1 MKTLLIDGDIFI
13 YQTAAAVEEPI
24 DWGDDIWTL
33 HGDMTLAR
41 QTFDLEMSK
50 LQEHLG
56 VEKITI
62 ALSDSK
68 NNWRKGVLDTYK
80 NNRKGKRKPVVY
92 VPLRDHA
99 EEHYDSV
106 CLPNLEADDVL
117 GIMAKDDGSTVIVSD
132 DKDLK
137 TIPGVLYI
145 PHESKTVE
153 ISLEEADR
161 NHLIQTLTGDSADG
175 YKGCPGVGPVKAAR
189 ILEECTWDE
198 VLGAYT
204 KAGLNESVALT
215 QARVARILRDGEY
228 DFDTNVVNL
237 WNPPIAV

>member
-1 MKTLLIDGDIFI
+1 MKTLLIDGDIFL
-13 YQTAAAVEEPI
+13 YQIASAVEEPI

-92 VPLRDHA
+92 VPLRVQV
-99 EEHYDSV
+99 EE
-106 CLPNLEADDVL
+106 N
-117 GIMAKDDGSTVIVSD
+117 
-132 DKDLK
+132 
-137 TIPGVLYI
+137 
-145 PHESKTVE
+145 
-153 ISLEEADR
+153 
-161 NHLIQTLTGDSADG
+161 
-175 YKGCPGVGPVKAAR
+175 
-189 ILEECTWDE
+189 
-198 VLGAYT
+198 
-204 KAGLNESVALT
+204 
-215 QARVARILRDGEY
+215 
-228 DFDTNVVNL
+228 
-237 WNPPIAV
+237 